1 MSTETTHPL
10 SLLHVDFD
18 DLYARH
24 LGRHSQFGINVAHLA
39 ALYGMWYGVYG
50 AIYQGIL
57 MMGVP
62 AGWVVVVALAIA
74 YLALVSINA
83 PYRVSVATAASLT
96 FFVASVLAL
105 PKLPSWSILAFLFM
119 VPAFYKIQAWSHKI
133 WTIGADMTEFNKRFP
148 PGRALN
154 SILLVNEVPICL
166 NYLLFRRKDW
176 RS

>member
-1 MSTETTHPL
+1 MSTETARPL
-10 SLLHVDFD
+10 SLLRVDFD

-50 AIYQGIL
+50 AVYEAIL
-57 MMGVP
+57 LLGFK
-62 AGWVVVVALAIA
+62 AGWIAIVTMALA
-74 YLALVSINA
+74 YLALVSVNA
-83 PYRVSVATAASLT
+83 PYRVSVATAAFLA

-105 PKLPSWSILAFLFM
+105 PTLPTWSIAVFVLMIPL
-119 VPAFYKIQAWSHKI
+119 FYKFQAWSHKI
-133 WTIGADMTEFNKRFP
+133 WTVGADMTEFNKRFP

-166 NYLLFRRKDW
+166 NYLLFRRQDW

>member
-39 ALYGMWYGVYG
+39 ALYGMWFGVYA
-50 AIYQGIL
+50 AIYQAVLHLGI
-57 MMGVP
+57 P
-62 AGWVVVVALAIA
+62 AGWLLIVALALV
-74 YLALVSINA
+74 YLGMVVMNA
-83 PYRVSVATAASLT
+83 PIRVCVATAAFLT

-105 PKLPSWSILAFLFM
+105 PKLPAWSIAAFVLM

-133 WTIGADMTEFNKRFP
+133 WNVAADMTEFNKRFP
-148 PGRALN
+148 PGRTLN
-154 SILLVNEVPICL
+154 SILTVYEVPTCL
-166 NYLLFRRKDW
+166 YYLVFRRKDW
-176 RS
+176 RN